1 MCEAMVRKLKY
12 HEKKLLKKTDFIN
25 WKYDKSA
32 KESEVIGRFYIQK
45 REEYV
50 KYVHL
55 CGEVTSLVSKL
66 KAMQP
71 NDPVRQKV
79 TEDLLEKL
87 YSIGLISSK
96 KSLALCDH
104 LGVSSFCRRRLPVIM
119 VRNKMA
125 PNLKAAVTF
134 VEQGHV
140 RVGPQVVNDPATL
153 ITRNMEDY
161 VTWVD
166 SSKIKRKILKYR
178 DQVDDYDLM

>member
-1 MCEAMVRKLKY
+1 MVRKLKY

-25 WKYDKSA
+25 WKYDKSL
-32 KESEVIGRFYIQK
+32 KESEVISRFYIQK
-45 REEYV
+45 REDYV
-50 KYVHL
+50 QYVYL
-55 CGEVTSLVSKL
+55 CGDITSLVAKL
-66 KAMQP
+66 KSMP
-71 NDPVRQKV
+71 PEDPVRKKI

-87 YSIGLISSK
+87 YNMGLIQSK

-104 LGVSSFCRRRLPVIM
+104 LGVSSFCRRRLPVVM

-125 PNLKAAVTF
+125 PNLKTAVTF

>member
-1 MCEAMVRKLKY
+1 MVRKLKY
-12 HEKKLLKKTDFIN
+12 HEQKLLKKTDFVN
-25 WKYDKSA
+25 WKYDKSVRD
-32 KESEVIGRFYIQK
+32 SEVINRFYIQK

-50 KYVHL
+50 KYVRL
-55 CGEVTSLVSKL
+55 CGEITSLVSKL
-66 KAMQP
+66 KKMDP
-71 NDPVRQKV
+71 KDPVRQKV

-87 YSIGLISSK
+87 YSMGLIPSK

-104 LGVSSFCRRRLPVIM
+104 LGVSSFCRRRLPVVM

-125 PNLKAAVTF
+125 PNLKSAVTF

-140 RVGPQVVNDPATL
+140 RVGPQVIDDPATL
-153 ITRNMEDY
+153 ITRSMEDF

-166 SSKIKRKILKYR
+166 SSKIKRKVLKYR